1 MDSSPTSSTAVT
13 LAMLG
18 LISKKCG
25 NFFELFFVVVVVAVF
40 FCVVFLILFVLGLRV
55 FFLFLLYTFTD
66 K

>member
-40 FCVVFLILFVLGLRV
+40 LLCGFLDSFCLGVASVLPISTIYIYR
-55 FFLFLLYTFTD
+55 
-66 K
+66 

>member
-25 NFFELFFVVVVVAVF
+25 NFFELFFVVVVVVAVF
-40 FCVVFLILFVLGLRV
+40 FLCGFLDSFCLGVASVLPISTIYIYR
-55 FFLFLLYTFTD
+55 
-66 K
+66 